1 MSRES
6 LQLESRTH
14 FSLLSTV
21 GKGKAKTAI
30 RRKREKDKA
39 FLSQNL
45 EWVRLGKQLLSKA
58 EIQRRDEKQKCW
70 LEVYL
75 RGNFIPEFLPLYSPL
90 AAWQRT
96 GLKSHTVAEEWNKY
110 GRGESSCAAKYGPFI
125 RPSPL

>member
-45 EWVRLGKQLLSKA
+45 EWVRLGKQLLFKA
-58 EIQRRDEKQKCW
+58 EIQRRD
-70 LEVYL
+70 
-75 RGNFIPEFLPLYSPL
+75 
-90 AAWQRT
+90 
-96 GLKSHTVAEEWNKY
+96 
-110 GRGESSCAAKYGPFI
+110 
-125 RPSPL
+125 